1 MLKKDYYKILEVHPS
16 CNMEEIKKAYRKLA
30 FQYHPDTNNNSSIY
44 VEKFKE
50 IKAAYEVLIDP
61 EKRKKYHYEFHFEN
75 YQKETV
81 HINEILTKA
90 MQLQTFVQGNN
101 YFKID
106 YDLIEQYLN
115 KLLTYQHIQLMQRSN
130 DVLVKDKIIAAILQ
144 ACEPLPY
151 TLFNSFTEKLISI
164 FPLHEPRIKNIV
176 VEKKKA
182 MFLEK
187 YKILFAVL
195 IAVAI
200 CIFIIMMG

>member
-81 HINEILTKA
+81 HINEILIKA
-90 MQLQTFVQGNN
+90 MQLKTFVQGNN

-115 KLLTYQHIQLMQRSN
+115 TLLTNQHIQIMQRSD

-151 TLFNSFTEKLISI
+151 ILFNSFTEKIISI
-164 FPLHEPRIKNIV
+164 FPLHEQRIKNIV

>member
-90 MQLQTFVQGNN
+90 MQLQAFVQSNN

-115 KLLTYQHIQLMQRSN
+115 TLLTNQHIQIMQRSD

-151 TLFNSFTEKLISI
+151 ILFNSFTEKIISI
-164 FPLHEPRIKNIV
+164 FPLHEQRIKNIV